1 MAYSLYDRYRG
12 IYTASELKEIKRFL
26 KKELDRS
33 FRFFTHKA
41 SPKVYYLSYLFRN
54 HRYEKIAGRLGS
66 INEHN
71 VSSENI
77 VFCDP
82 RMGSYR
88 YDNVSN
94 GGLDGNEG
102 IEDILEYSYMPSEL
116 EEDAYLFSLWK
127 LTDACYRAAAEEY
140 YDKKTRELHYLD
152 TNKKLP
158 SKVKQTGIQKWN
170 PVVFKE
176 TDTDYWKYLIRKAG
190 KVIKKYPAIKNSW
203 IEFISQHR
211 QSIFI
216 SSEGHEILQQ
226 KEIFELRFS
235 LWILNKQGEGISSEF
250 TAIEGSIEHLPDEKE
265 FMKIL
270 DEKIKFLMTQEKAPR
285 LNSYSGPVLM
295 SPGAAGLFFHEVI
308 GHRLEGSRL
317 LSPEEGA
324 TFMDLKGRRIAPE
337 FINIIDDPG
346 IDSYGGRQMIGH
358 YLCDDEGNPAKKAVL
373 VEKGILKNFLT
384 TSSPI
389 PGQKELNGH
398 ARNQQLE
405 RPISRMGNLC
415 VVNLKPV
422 TTEEMKEL
430 FIREIIN
437 QKKPYGIY
445 IKETM
450 GGETGTSNYDFQA
463 FKGEIMNSVRVLPN
477 GKEEPVRGVDFVGT
491 PLSALDSVLCMGDDP
506 ELDNAYCGAE
516 SGVIPVSTIAPS
528 MLMKNLELQ
537 SKDRERFAP
546 YSLPLPY
553 DRK

>member
-1 MAYSLYDRYRG
+1 MAYSLYDQYRG
-12 IYTASELKEIKRFL
+12 VYNVSELKKIREFL

-33 FRFFTHKA
+33 FLYLSRKA
-41 SPKVYYLSYLFRN
+41 NTKVYYLSYLFRN
-54 HRYEKIAGRLGS
+54 HRYEKIGGRLGS
-66 INEHN
+66 VNEH
-71 VSSENI
+71 SATSENM

-82 RMGSYR
+82 RVGSYK
-88 YDNVSN
+88 YDNVVN
-94 GGLDGNEG
+94 GGLDANEG
-102 IEDILEYSYMPSEL
+102 VEDIIEYSYMPSEL
-116 EEDAYLFSLWK
+116 DEDAYRFSLWK
-127 LTDACYRAAAEEY
+127 LTDARYRAAAEEY
-140 YDKKTRELHYLD
+140 YDKRTRELHYLD
-152 TNKKLP
+152 ANKKLP
-158 SKVKQTGIQKWN
+158 SRVRHTAVKKWN
-170 PVVFKE
+170 PVEFKE
-176 TDTDYWKYLIRKAG
+176 IDSDYWKYLIRKAG
-190 KVIKKYPAIKNSW
+190 KIIKEYPAIKNSW

-211 QSIFI
+211 QSIFM

-250 TAIEGSIEHLPDEKE
+250 TAIEGSMDNLPDEKH
-265 FMKIL
+265 FIKL
-270 DEKIKFLMTQEKAPR
+270 LKEKIELLFQLEKAPR

-295 SPGAAGLFFHEVI
+295 SPRASGLFFHEVI

-317 LSPEEGA
+317 LSTDEGA
-324 TFMDLKGRRIAPE
+324 TFMDLKGKRIAPE

-346 IDSYGGRQMIGH
+346 IDSYSGRQMIGH
-358 YLCDDEGNPAKKAVL
+358 YLCDDEGSPAKKAVL

-384 TSSPI
+384 TASPI

-415 VVNLKPV
+415 VVNLNPV
-422 TTEEMKEL
+422 EQERMKEL
-430 FIREIIN
+430 FIKEIVN

-463 FKGEIMNSVRVLPN
+463 FKGEIMHAVRVLPD